1 VHRAREADKAKL
13 VQNLLQQLR
22 EGVVIVE
29 GKHDKDTLKEFG
41 IDSFTFYEAASNPSK
56 LSSFAGKT
64 IYILFDDDKGGEEKN
79 RKMIELVTAY
89 ATHSKVND
97 SLAKRLL
104 GLLNC
109 TSIEQVSGPLRE
121 LLDLKRGDIDGE
133 NIFGYSQVHGSSE
146 LQH

>member
-29 GKHDKDTLKEFG
+29 GKHDKEALKAFG
-41 IDSFTFYEAASNPSK
+41 IDSFTFYEIASNPSK
-56 LSSFAGKT
+56 LSNFAGKK
-64 IYILFDDDKGGEEKN
+64 IYLLFDNDKGGEEKN
-79 RKMIELVTAY
+79 RKMVELVKAY
-89 ATHSKVND
+89 AMHSKIND
-97 SLAKRLL
+97 SLAKKLL

-109 TSIEQVSGPLRE
+109 TSIEQVPGPLRE
-121 LLDLKRGDIDGE
+121 LLDLRRGDIDGE